1 MECQIRQWR
10 IEDKVQLAHIL
21 NNKKILMNLRDGIPY
36 PYTIKDGEDYIK
48 NMLSSD
54 NNQTFA
60 FAISVDD
67 QVIGSIGVFRQD
79 NIHHRTAEIGYYIAE
94 AYWGKGYASSAVK
107 QVCQYVFHYTEIIRI
122 FAEPFVYNMASCRVL
137 EKAGFQLEGIL
148 RSNAEKNGK
157 ILDMK
162 MYAIIKDEVI

>member
-36 PYTIKDGEDYIK
+36 PYTIKDGEDYIQ

-79 NIHHRTAEIGYYIAE
+79 NIHYRTAEMGYYIAE

-107 QVCQYVFHYTEIIRI
+107 QVCQYVFHHTDIIRI
-122 FAEPFVYNMASCRVL
+122 FAEPFVYNIASCRVL